1 VFTSPGDDKAAYQL
15 GSQALQ
21 DAAAK
26 SGVLDKA
33 KANAT
38 SMLTGMLRQLGFTNV
53 TVTFAEPAPPAP

>member
-1 VFTSPGDDKAAYQL
+1 L
-15 GSQALQ
+15 E

-38 SMLTGMLRQLGFTNV
+38 SMLTGMLHQLGFTNV